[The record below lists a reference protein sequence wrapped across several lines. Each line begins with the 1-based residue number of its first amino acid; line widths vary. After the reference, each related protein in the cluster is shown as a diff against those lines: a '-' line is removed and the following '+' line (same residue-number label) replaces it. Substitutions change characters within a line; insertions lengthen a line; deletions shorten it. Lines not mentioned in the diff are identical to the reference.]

1 MPSPTPLP
9 APSAAAGE
17 SPGLLSLLG
26 SLPCVSQTV
35 QAISTFNIGP
45 VTELLRR
52 AAYFPLVLAAPSY
65 RGPDAFEVESALR
78 RFALAAGCN
87 RIGGPAADVRFRWRF
102 VPDDYEGDPGRAQ
115 AVPPSGFHSEISQR
129 IEVFDWELLFRDS
142 GSGFHAYGVGRTLP
156 GAGAAGAAVGV
167 AFVLDVLAGY
177 GQLAG
182 LAGTVVAGGAL
193 GADGALEIAV
203 VTRVTDPAGG
213 LLTQGP
219 LDPLLGAGAEPGVTY
234 LPFLGEIDPAHP
246 VTLRLSLTQGILGS
260 NVFEQLRLADLG
272 FGVAPTGQLQ
282 SRTRAGALVGTVSAV
297 LDFNPLDPRPV
308 APIQTRDG
316 VFTFHDQA
324 GRSLGTLAA
333 DMIEGRSFR
342 TRLEGMLLPVFRF
355 GGFGPIRGGTGDFAG
370 ARGIMTMN
378 SVISVQPR
386 TLANSYILRLDDPD
400 GRYRA
405 LAQGACGEWA
415 S

>member
-1 MPSPTPLP
+1 MPSPTQL
-9 APSAAAGE
+9 SAADE

-26 SLPCVSQTV
+26 SLPCVAQTV

-52 AAYFPLVLAAPSY
+52 AAYLPLVLAAPSH
-65 RGPDAFEVESALR
+65 RGADAFAVESALL
-78 RFALAAGCN
+78 RFDLAAGCS

-102 VPDDYEGDPGRAQ
+102 VPDDFEGDPGRVQ
-115 AVPPSGFHSEISQR
+115 AVPPADLQPAISQR
-129 IEVFDWELLFRDS
+129 IEVFDWELRFRDG
-142 GSGFHAYGVGRTLP
+142 GSAFRAYGVGRTLP
-156 GAGAAGAAVGV
+156 GAGAAGGAVGV
-167 AFVLDVLAGY
+167 AFVLDVLAGD

-193 GADGALEIAV
+193 AADGALEIAV
-203 VTRVTDPAGG
+203 VTRVMDPAGG

-219 LDPLLGAGAEPGVTY
+219 LDPLPGAGAEPGVTY

-246 VTLRLSLTQGILGS
+246 VTLRLSLTQGVLGS
-260 NVFEQLRLADLG
+260 NVFEQLRVADLG
-272 FGVAPTGQLQ
+272 FTVDPAGRLHSHAD
-282 SRTRAGALVGTVSAV
+282 AGALVGTVSAV
-297 LDFNPLDPRPV
+297 LDFNPLNPSPV
-308 APIQTRDG
+308 APVRTRNG
-316 VFTFHDQA
+316 VFTFHDRT
-324 GRSLGTLAA
+324 GRSLGTVAA

-355 GGFGPIRGGTGDFAG
+355 GGFGPIRGGTGDFAA
-370 ARGIMTMN
+370 ARGVMTMN

-386 TLANSYILRLDDPD
+386 TLANSYVLRLDDPD

-405 LAQGACGEWA
+405 LALGACGEWV